1 MKKNLQRAIVEVAF
15 IVFLFYANL
24 LMGQFT
30 SSGMGRERGLV
41 WAILNIFT
49 LPNFI
54 IAVVAAFIGY
64 IVFEYLRK
72 KL

>member
-1 MKKNLQRAIVEVAF
+1 MRKNLQRAIVEVAF
-15 IVFLFYANL
+15 IVFLFYTNL

-30 SSGMGRERGLV
+30 NSGMGQEKGLV

-49 LPNFI
+49 LSNFI

-64 IVFEYLRK
+64 IIFEYLRK
-72 KL
+72 KR